1 MRHTVLGAVFGMIA
15 SAVLGFGCS
24 SSPPAANSFTEVYA
38 KVLAPNCTN
47 VYCHSNGV
55 WLTKG
60 GLDMSSQT
68 IAYWSLVDPL
78 LDGPACGGLVGA
90 RRGVRVYSPATYLFP
105 NGPPT
110 SPGFGGPKPNGPRP
124 PLPPRKPNPSA

>member
-68 IAYWSLVDPL
+68 IAYWSLVDHL
-78 LDGPACGGLVGA
+78 FDGPAWRGLGGA
-90 RRGVRVYSPATYLFP
+90 RRGVRGVPGAIVSSPKAAPST
-105 NGPPT
+105 
-110 SPGFGGPKPNGPRP
+110 PRRP
-124 PLPPRKPNPSA
+124 